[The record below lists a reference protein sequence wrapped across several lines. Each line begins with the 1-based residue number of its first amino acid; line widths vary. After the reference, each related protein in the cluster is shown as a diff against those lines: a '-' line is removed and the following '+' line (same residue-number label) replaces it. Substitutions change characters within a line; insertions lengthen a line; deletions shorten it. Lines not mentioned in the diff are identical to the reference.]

1 MLPSGRLVQSL
12 AVFPFFCLV
21 LGCSCLTIVAASRSA
36 AFMTVPTSF
45 GARRFSLGT
54 CGGGD
59 NWDALDS
66 FLSRRPYSLAVFA
79 AAPGMSSVG
88 PAMLDSPRS
97 SFGSLHVVRGRVGCL
112 QDVGMRPLFVPEKDS
127 LPPVKFKSACV
138 GAFRDGPIFR
148 ADCAK
153 ALVRTTGSSL
163 TSLRTSELD
172 ILNLATL
179 V

>member
-1 MLPSGRLVQSL
+1 MLDHCCRFKKRGFYDCADEFWSAS
-12 AVFPFFCLV
+12 VF
-21 LGCSCLTIVAASRSA
+21 
-36 AFMTVPTSF
+36 F
-45 GARRFSLGT
+45 GDLWR
-54 CGGGD
+54 GD